1 VDWRKTT
8 LEDAE
13 ARHPGLLRPSSLIY
27 RDWQALKA
35 ARQPGDEIFSF
46 FSAPISWQTFCG
58 RGGFALLRAGKV
70 VREVV
75 IILN

>member
-1 VDWRKTT
+1 MDWCKTT

-13 ARHPGLLRPSSLIY
+13 AEHPNLLRASSRLY
-27 RDWQALKA
+27 PEWQALRA
-35 ARQPGDEIFSF
+35 AMQPGDEIFAF
-46 FSAPISWQTFCG
+46 FSSPESWQVLCG
-58 RGGFALLRAGKV
+58 RGGFALVRAGKV